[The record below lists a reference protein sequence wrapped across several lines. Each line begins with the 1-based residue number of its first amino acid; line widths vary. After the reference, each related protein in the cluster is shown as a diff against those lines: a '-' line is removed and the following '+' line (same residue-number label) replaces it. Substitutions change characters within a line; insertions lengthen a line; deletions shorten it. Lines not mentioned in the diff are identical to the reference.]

1 MVLFDSFVNVYV
13 WGRLSLK
20 RGQITV
26 SAFSFFMLTPSFLGN
41 RYYLQPREGS
51 NHKSQRPAECSSLR
65 VRVSYEV
72 DSVFPSEHYAPL
84 LDVLLGSP
92 QVEVRK
98 EDCNIIFSSMQ
109 NSIASNKG
117 EKLGLTPLLC
127 MCRSTTLS
135 DIKNPIVWHSDQRL
149 FAFKTSKIWNVKKMI
164 ILNSWPAWTDF
175 ILGVCVGPME
185 CKHCPSHLQILKIV
199 TIDPA
204 HRGWSLSQEF
214 DPISWVGSHSRLDW
228 YCPLCR

>member
-1 MVLFDSFVNVYV
+1 M
-13 WGRLSLK
+13 K

-98 EDCNIIFSSMQ
+98 EDCNIIFSSSMQ

-127 MCRSTTLS
+127 MCRSTTTLS

-149 FAFKTSKIWNVKKMI
+149 FAFKTSKI
-164 ILNSWPAWTDF
+164 
-175 ILGVCVGPME
+175 
-185 CKHCPSHLQILKIV
+185 
-199 TIDPA
+199 
-204 HRGWSLSQEF
+204 
-214 DPISWVGSHSRLDW
+214 
-228 YCPLCR
+228 